1 MEPELRKRRP
11 LIDLLVCVSTELEGA
26 LLRDLAPLLVTGIGS
41 VNAAYSLTKFLS
53 QQEVKR
59 VIVCGIGGAYPQSGL
74 TIGDVV
80 CAERE
85 CYGDLGADS
94 PEGFLD
100 MKALGL
106 PVENELRLQIFPM
119 ECRVPF
125 VTVNTCTGTDARAF
139 AMRARTG
146 GAIENMEGAAIAHVA
161 GLSGIPVGEIRGVSN
176 IAGKRDRTAWKIKE
190 AAEAAQRAL
199 LRWLATASGVADH

>member
-1 MEPELRKRRP
+1 MEPELRQRRP
-11 LIDLLVCVSTELEGA
+11 LIDLLVCVSTELEGS
-26 LLRDLAPLLVTGIGS
+26 LLRGQVPLLVTGIGS

-53 QQEVKR
+53 HQAVKR
-59 VIVCGIGGAYPQSGL
+59 IVVCGIGGAYPQSRLG
-74 TIGDVV
+74 IGDVV

-106 PVENELRLQIFPM
+106 PVENELPLQIFPVA
-119 ECRVPF
+119 CRVPF
-125 VTVNTCTGTDARAF
+125 VTVNTCTGTNERAF
-139 AMRARTG
+139 AMHARTG

-161 GLSGIPVGEIRGVSN
+161 GLSGIPVGEVRGVSN
-176 IAGKRDRTAWKIKE
+176 IAGKRDRAAWKVKE

-199 LRWLATASGVADH
+199 LRWVLKMPG

>member
-1 MEPELRKRRP
+1 
-11 LIDLLVCVSTELEGA
+11 
-26 LLRDLAPLLVTGIGS
+26 
-41 VNAAYSLTKFLS
+41 
-53 QQEVKR
+53 
-59 VIVCGIGGAYPQSGL
+59 
-74 TIGDVV
+74 
-80 CAERE
+80 
-85 CYGDLGADS
+85 
-94 PEGFLD
+94 
-100 MKALGL
+100 
-106 PVENELRLQIFPM
+106 
-119 ECRVPF
+119 
-125 VTVNTCTGTDARAF
+125 VNTCTGTDARAF